1 MVISFGKIGKKY
13 FIYLLILILISISF
27 NLNNIYFEKNENQ
40 DINNIFLRRIS
51 AYGLLVFL
59 IIPEYIIRKKYINNN
74 DKKKEREALANMDN
88 LMNKK
93 IDFLFNPT
101 EQMTLNN
108 FLILICGLVFIY
120 VYKVGFDIYYEY
132 YNERIKLDSTEYE
145 CSMEIIYLI
154 IIFKIANKT
163 IFYKHQYLS
172 LFVLS
177 IIELTRYVINLVV
190 LEKIEFDFTKDFYS
204 FFPLIFFSFFES
216 GQYYLINKFMKYKYF
231 SPLSVAFLIGCIFVF
246 FSIIMLI
253 IFLNVTCLDPKIC
266 PALTELPN
274 IFLHSYIFLLIRGIL
289 YTGIITVTFLIIKE
303 FSVFH
308 LFPYTSLDEFIS
320 HIFFLSKNF
329 EIFRFIMIIIAFPI
343 EIFSIF
349 VFTEIIELN
358 FCGLNK
364 NLKKNII
371 NRADNEAYSIYDDMT
386 SEEDEGENHDTR
398 LTKNLDS
405 VTDDISVY

>member
-88 LMNKK
+88 LINKK

-132 YNERIKLDSTEYE
+132 YNDRIKLDSTEYE

-177 IIELTRYVINLVV
+177 IIELTRYVINLIV

-204 FFPLIFFSFFES
+204 FFPLIFFSFLNLVNIIL
-216 GQYYLINKFMKYKYF
+216 LIN
-231 SPLSVAFLIGCIFVF
+231 L
-246 FSIIMLI
+246 
-253 IFLNVTCLDPKIC
+253 
-266 PALTELPN
+266 
-274 IFLHSYIFLLIRGIL
+274 
-289 YTGIITVTFLIIKE
+289 
-303 FSVFH
+303 
-308 LFPYTSLDEFIS
+308 
-320 HIFFLSKNF
+320 
-329 EIFRFIMIIIAFPI
+329 
-343 EIFSIF
+343 
-349 VFTEIIELN
+349 
-358 FCGLNK
+358 
-364 NLKKNII
+364 
-371 NRADNEAYSIYDDMT
+371 
-386 SEEDEGENHDTR
+386 
-398 LTKNLDS
+398 
-405 VTDDISVY
+405 